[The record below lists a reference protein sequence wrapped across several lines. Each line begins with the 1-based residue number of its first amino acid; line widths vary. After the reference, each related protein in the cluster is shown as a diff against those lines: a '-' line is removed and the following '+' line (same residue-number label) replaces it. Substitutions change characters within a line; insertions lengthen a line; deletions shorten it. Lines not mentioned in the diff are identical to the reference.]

1 MSAFYLVI
9 LSERSDREDPRQ
21 QKRINLIKIF
31 TKKSRAVSVYLVIQ
45 SGAARRAWNPIHQAD
60 NYPQPARSEDI
71 TRLRRISLLR
81 SKNITRAIARI

>member
-9 LSERSDREDPRQ
+9 LRERSDREDPRQ

-45 SGAARRAWNPIHQAD
+45 SGAERRAWNPPHGTDTPSDVIL
-60 NYPQPARSEDI
+60 SE
-71 TRLRRISLLR
+71 TLRI
-81 SKNITRAIARI
+81 